1 MKNILVVIDMQND
14 FIRGSLSAFDAES
27 IIPGI
32 VQEITK
38 RKPNDVLFTKDTHHN
53 DYLNTSEGKHLPV
66 VHCVENTKG
75 WELIDEVKNAV
86 RNSIIIKKPTFGSL
100 ILIDE
105 LKKRIKS
112 KDDVITL
119 VGVCSDICV
128 VSNAVLVKTYFR
140 ENPVVVLKDCVRG
153 VTEEKNREAL
163 DVMKSLQVEI
173 Q

>member
-53 DYLNTSEGKHLPV
+53 DYLSTSEGKHLPV

-75 WELIDEVKNAV
+75 WE
-86 RNSIIIKKPTFGSL
+86 
-100 ILIDE
+100 LIDE

>member
-14 FIRGSLSAFDAES
+14 FIRGSLSAFDGES

-32 VQEITK
+32 VEEISK
-38 RKPNDVLFTKDTHHN
+38 RKPNDVLFTKDTHHK
-53 DYLNTSEGKHLPV
+53 DYLNTNEGKHLPV
-66 VHCVENTKG
+66 VHCIQNTSG
-75 WELIDEVKNAV
+75 WELVDEIKKVA
-86 RNSIIIKKPTFGSL
+86 RNSIIINKPTFGSL

-140 ENPVVVLKDCVRG
+140 ENTVVVLKDCVRG
-153 VTEEKNREAL
+153 VTEEKNIEAL
-163 DVMKSLQVEI
+163 DVMKSLQIEI
-173 Q
+173 K